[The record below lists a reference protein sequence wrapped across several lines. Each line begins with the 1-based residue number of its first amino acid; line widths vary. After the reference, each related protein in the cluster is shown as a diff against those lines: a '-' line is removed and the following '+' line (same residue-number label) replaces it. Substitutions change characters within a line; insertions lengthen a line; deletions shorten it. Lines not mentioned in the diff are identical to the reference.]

1 MEGHQALGLI
11 SLTCHLIKVILADH
25 FCRTPAQKFRT
36 ERWDM
41 GGFRDSLT
49 KTRPH
54 SGSADTRPDVAG
66 QGKLLVVI
74 Y

>member
-25 FCRTPAQKFRT
+25 SCHTPAQKFRT
-36 ERWDM
+36 ERWGV
-41 GGFRDSLT
+41 GGLRDSLT

-54 SGSADTRPDVAG
+54 SGSPDTQPDVAG
-66 QGKLLVVI
+66 QGKLPVVI